1 MRILRVRFDTLSF
14 VGAAFMI
21 AGLAYGSACYRGDGT
36 PLASRVIVF
45 GIFAFVGCMLLLI
58 SLSIGERQRRCA
70 RDGDNGSRSDTL
82 HVEPPLMRVVR
93 YLVWSGAVFLLLD
106 FYVGYPWL
114 VLSQQFPAI
123 GGKIMAASLIV
134 AICLYFA
141 LSLLGSV
148 LYAAYLLLRLRR
160 FYSRRLRG
168 SAEETP
174 RLDAGRIKGIKG
186 DRRIY

>member
-14 VGAAFMI
+14 VGAALMI
-21 AGLAYGSACYRGDGT
+21 ASTALSLAHHRGLDT

-58 SLSIGERQRRCA
+58 SLSIGERQRRGA
-70 RDGDNGSRSDTL
+70 RDGDNGSRSDAL

-134 AICLYFA
+134 AICLYLA
-141 LSLLGSV
+141 LSMLGSV
-148 LYAAYLLLRLRR
+148 LYAAYLLLRLRW
-160 FYSRRLRG
+160 FYSARSRG
-168 SAEETP
+168 SAEKTP
-174 RLDAGRIKGIKG
+174 GSGAGDKKGASE
-186 DRRIY
+186 